1 VTTEPNTVLFAVAAL
16 AGAAALGVLI
26 LAAEA
31 HGRRRQ
37 QRKAWLMGPGGNGA
51 AS

>member
-1 VTTEPNTVLFAVAAL
+1 MTPTRPNTVLFTVAAV

-31 HGRRRQ
+31 HGKRRQ
-37 QRKAWLMGPGGNGA
+37 QRKAWLMGAGA
-51 AS
+51 A

>member
-1 VTTEPNTVLFAVAAL
+1 MKRNSVFYAVVAV

-31 HGRRRQ
+31 HGKRRQ
-37 QRKAWLMGPGGNGA
+37 LKRAYLIDRS